1 MCGRFTLRSPAESI
15 ASLFEGLEVPEW
27 IPRYNIAPTQG
38 APTVRYREGKP
49 IFTPL
54 RWGLVPSWAKELA
67 VGNRMINARSETV
80 DSKPAFRDAFQK
92 RRCLIVA
99 DGFFEWKNVGKRKFP
114 FYITRVDGRP
124 FCMAGLW
131 ETWGPAGAEIETC
144 TILTTVANACL
155 EPLHERMP
163 VLLSPE
169 DYGTW
174 LDNRFCAQSDLLD
187 LLRPSSSEELTLREV
202 SRMVNKVTNDNPACV
217 EPEPTLFD

>member
-27 IPRYNIAPTQG
+27 IPRFNIAPTQG
-38 APTVRYREGKP
+38 APAVRYREGKP

-155 EPLHERMP
+155 E
-163 VLLSPE
+163 
-169 DYGTW
+169 
-174 LDNRFCAQSDLLD
+174 
-187 LLRPSSSEELTLREV
+187 
-202 SRMVNKVTNDNPACV
+202 
-217 EPEPTLFD
+217 

>member
-1 MCGRFTLRSPAESI
+1 MCGRFTLKSPAESI

-27 IPRYNIAPTQG
+27 IPRYNIAPTQQ
-38 APTVRYREGKP
+38 APTVRYRAGKP
-49 IFTPL
+49 IFTAL

-131 ETWGPAGAEIETC
+131 ETWGPPGAQIETC
-144 TILTTVANACL
+144 TILTTVANARL

-163 VLLSPE
+163 VLVAAE
-169 DYGTW
+169 NYGTW
-174 LDNRFCAQSDLLD
+174 LDNRFCAKSDLLD

-202 SRMVNKVTNDNPACV
+202 SRLVNKVANDHPACV